1 MKLTVIGGGG
11 IRSPLLVS
19 STLRSS
25 ERINLEEICLM
36 DIDADKLDIIGRL
49 CQELAKKAGAS
60 VRITTTTDARAAIR
74 NAEYIVM
81 TIRVGAEAGRILD
94 ERIALKHGIL

>member
-19 STLRSS
+19 STLKRS

-36 DIDADKLDIIGRL
+36 LKKLAPPFRSRPL
-49 CQELAKKAGAS
+49 LMLEPPYEMH
-60 VRITTTTDARAAIR
+60 AIS
-74 NAEYIVM
+74 
-81 TIRVGAEAGRILD
+81 
-94 ERIALKHGIL
+94 